1 VKEKKDKRQKKY
13 NPDKK
18 KKVRPAKRKGKGG
31 DTERVFSAKKIGYFK
46 RANQYFDE
54 YNKILVVLTDNVQ
67 SKQMQDIRV
76 TLRGEAVVMMGKNT
90 TIKKILLDRLA
101 SGSAKDEQ
109 LYQKLVREGL
119 LAGNVG
125 LIFTNGDLNKIKDI
139 IDGNKIQ
146 APARQGAVAPLD
158 VIVPAGNTGLEPT
171 KTSFFQALNINTKIT
186 KGTVEILK
194 DEHIIKAG
202 EKVGSSEATLCAM
215 LGIKPFFYGMSIVKI
230 YDNGD
235 VYDRKVLELK
245 DDDIAKMFE
254 AGIAN
259 VTGLSLGTGI
269 TTEASLPHVLAN
281 AFKNCLA
288 VTVASDYIMESCNGV
303 ELREAILSGKGIGGP
318 APVAAAAATTAA
330 PAAAAKEE
338 AAPAKKIEEE
348 EEEDDMGFGLFD

>member
-1 VKEKKDKRQKKY
+1 MAEEVKEKKEKRQKKY

-31 DTERVFSAKKIGYFK
+31 DTERCNCPEQETLWRHFFSCRVFSAKKIGYFK

-76 TLRGEAVVMMGKNT
+76 TLRGEAVVMMGKNVCLNNIFFAYSCNYQT

-158 VIVPAGNTGLEPT
+158 
-171 KTSFFQALNINTKIT
+171 
-186 KGTVEILK
+186 
-194 DEHIIKAG
+194 
-202 EKVGSSEATLCAM
+202 
-215 LGIKPFFYGMSIVKI
+215 
-230 YDNGD
+230 
-235 VYDRKVLELK
+235 
-245 DDDIAKMFE
+245 
-254 AGIAN
+254 
-259 VTGLSLGTGI
+259 
-269 TTEASLPHVLAN
+269 
-281 AFKNCLA
+281 
-288 VTVASDYIMESCNGV
+288 
-303 ELREAILSGKGIGGP
+303 
-318 APVAAAAATTAA
+318 
-330 PAAAAKEE
+330 
-338 AAPAKKIEEE
+338 
-348 EEEDDMGFGLFD
+348 GLFI